1 MTTQNKTPAVT
12 KMKAQETTHFDIT
25 EMADNARA
33 AAALLKQLSNQHRL
47 LILCLLMDTEL
58 SVGDIHKQT
67 DLSQSSLSKHLGSLR
82 DAGLVKTRRESQS
95 IYYSLDGE
103 EAIQII
109 EVLHKI
115 YCKV

>member
-1 MTTQNKTPAVT
+1 MPAANKMSASKRLKT
-12 KMKAQETTHFDIT
+12 KNVKTIDIR

-33 AAALLKQLSNQHRL
+33 AAVLLKQLSNEHRL

-67 DLSQSSLSKHLGSLR
+67 DLSQSSLSQHLGSLR
-82 DAGLVKTRRESQS
+82 EAGLVKTRRESQS
-95 IYYSLDGE
+95 IFYSLDGKE
-103 EAIQII
+103 STQII

-115 YCKV
+115 YC